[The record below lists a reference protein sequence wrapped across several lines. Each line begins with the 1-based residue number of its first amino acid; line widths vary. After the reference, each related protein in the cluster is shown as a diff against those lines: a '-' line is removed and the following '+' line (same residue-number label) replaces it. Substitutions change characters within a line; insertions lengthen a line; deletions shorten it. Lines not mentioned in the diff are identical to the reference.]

1 MIIVNYEN
9 FRRDNVLQT
18 KYILIFF
25 VLLII
30 LYTHYR
36 RFQSAGSFS
45 AYIREILGNTDYD
58 GRRIKSFD
66 YIRALAVIF
75 VIAAH
80 VVQSDGSPAEGS
92 GSRFALQILAVLFLN
107 CNLLFVMLS
116 GALILNQKEEP
127 VSVFYRKRVFKVV
140 IPMAVYY
147 LFYLYMGL
155 YQSGLTDPKNLL
167 DACRRFLSGPSEWN
181 PHFWL
186 MYVILSFY
194 LAAPFFKVMVQN
206 MSDRLLLSFVA
217 LTFLM
222 NGALSWLPFL
232 GIEFHFVTIL
242 CGWES
247 VFVFGYFWTR
257 PFSNRYRKPFMVL
270 GAASFFI
277 TAVISCVRPDYAD
290 AFLNKAPTMLLM
302 SGAVFAWF
310 TGREDKFNVPDKAV
324 RIIGKYGFSILL
336 IHWYI
341 LHHIAEDRLGLF
353 ASSWGLLGG
362 TVATVAVTLI
372 LSLLFS
378 VIFDHTAV
386 LCVNTVCDAALQ
398 GTGWLKK
405 KIPKKAGK
413 NT

>member
-1 MIIVNYEN
+1 M
-9 FRRDNVLQT
+9 LQT

-25 VLLII
+25 ILITV

-36 RFQSAGSFS
+36 QYQKAGSFS
-45 AYIREILGNTDYD
+45 AYIRVILGITGYD
-58 GRRIKSFD
+58 GRRIKAFD
-66 YIRALAVIF
+66 YIRVTAVVF

-80 VVQSDGSPAEGS
+80 AVQSASSSAS
-92 GSRFALQILAVLFLN
+92 GSAPWIVLQTLSVLFLN

-116 GALILNQKEEP
+116 GALLLNQKEEP
-127 VSVFYRKRVFKVV
+127 VSVFYRRRVFKVV

-155 YQSGLTDPKNLL
+155 YQSGLFDPANLA
-167 DACRRFLSGPSEWN
+167 DAFRRFLTGPSEWN

-194 LAAPFFKVMVQN
+194 LVAPFFKAMVQN
-206 MSDRLLLSFVA
+206 MSDRLLLSFVT

-222 NGALSWLPFL
+222 NGALSWLPLF
-232 GIEFHFVTIL
+232 GIEFHFVTVL

-257 PFSNRYRKPFMVL
+257 PFSFRYRKPFMDL

-277 TAVISCVRPDYAD
+277 TAVLCCIHPDYAD

-310 TGREDKFNVPDKAV
+310 TGRENKFKVPNTAV

-341 LHHIAEDRLGLF
+341 LHHVVKDQLGLLV
-353 ASSWGLLGG
+353 SSWGLLGG
-362 TVATVAVTLI
+362 TAATAAVTLV
-372 LSLLFS
+372 LSLLFA
-378 VIFDHTAV
+378 VIFDQTAV
-386 LCVNTVCDAALQ
+386 LCVTAVCDTVLQAA
-398 GTGWLKK
+398 GRLKK
-405 KIPKKAGK
+405 RLTAKTWK
-413 NT
+413 TTS